1 MQKFIL
7 TASVL
12 LVATTSYAQDL
23 PSPKTPKVA
32 SVVPSS
38 NAILNVNNE
47 ISLQF
52 VLNHF
57 DYKETGDG
65 RLDTPIGL
73 LDTEKGYVPGFGVS
87 ASLMK
92 NWIFD
97 NFYLYADYQR
107 SSGKTSYVGS
117 YAFGNVCAPASIPFC
132 YGSVKDKDGAITD
145 NFDLRIG
152 KGFALDDHFMVTP
165 YLGAGHYSW
174 DRKVNFGEEYRNF
187 YYGAGLM
194 AQFSPVSNLVLSTTG
209 LVGRTFDSQIDVHGG
224 AAVGA
229 VVAIPVL
236 IGFSGGLGNSTIVKL
251 GASADYALADNI
263 HINAGVDSTNF
274 KFGESAVYGNIPRS
288 WEPNS
293 KSAFITYKLGLGYSF

>member
-1 MQKFIL
+1 MQKCIL
-7 TASVL
+7 TAAAL
-12 LVATTSYAQDL
+12 LVATASYAEDL
-23 PSPKTPKVA
+23 PSPKAPKVA
-32 SVVPSS
+32 SVVANS

-65 RLDTPIGL
+65 RLGSPIGL

-117 YAFGNVCAPASIPFC
+117 YAFGKVCAPVIISC
-132 YGSVKDKDGAITD
+132 YGSVKAKDGAITD

-152 KGFALDDHFMVTP
+152 KGFALDRNFMVTP
-165 YLGAGHYSW
+165 YLGAGHYNW
-174 DRKVNFGEEYRNF
+174 DRNVNFGEEYHNF

-194 AQFSPVSNLVLSTTG
+194 AQFSPVSNFVLSITG

-229 VVAIPVL
+229 VVATPVP

-251 GASADYALADNI
+251 GVSADYAIADNI
-263 HINAGVDSTNF
+263 HINAGVESTNF
-274 KFGESAVYGNIPRS
+274 NFGESSIYGGSPFYT

-293 KSAFITYKLGLGYSF
+293 KSAFIAYKLGLGYSF